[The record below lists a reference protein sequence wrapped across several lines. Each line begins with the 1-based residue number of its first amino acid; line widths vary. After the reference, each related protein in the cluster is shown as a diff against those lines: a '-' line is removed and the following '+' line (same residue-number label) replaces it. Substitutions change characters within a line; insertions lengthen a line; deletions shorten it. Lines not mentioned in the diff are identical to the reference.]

1 MCYDFLKFIEV
12 RKKGKY
18 LLQVNIRS
26 AGYETDEKI
35 IRNIAFSM
43 KQGELVA
50 LIGAN
55 GAGKSTTI
63 KSILGLLTNMEGEI
77 SFGKKNNP
85 YAYVPEQPTY
95 YDYLTLWEHI
105 ELLMAARGCEVGS
118 WEEKANELLHT
129 FRMEEHKHEYLSK
142 FSKGMKQKSMLILAF
157 LTEPDFY
164 IIDEPFIGLDPVATK
179 EFLNF
184 LYKEKERGVGI
195 LLCTHVLD
203 TAERICER
211 FLLISQG
218 TLVADGHLEAIQALA
233 EMPGSPLLDCFDAI
247 VRREQHDKRTI

>member
-1 MCYDFLKFIEV
+1 MLD
-12 RKKGKY
+12 
-18 LLQVNIRS
+18 VNIRS
-26 AGYETDEKI
+26 AGYDIGEKTI
-35 IRNIAFSM
+35 HDIAFSIE
-43 KQGELVA
+43 KGELVA

-63 KSILGLLTNMEGEI
+63 KTMLGLLVNMNGEI
-77 SFGKKNNP
+77 SFGEKKNP
-85 YAYVPEQPTY
+85 YAYVPEHPTY

-105 ELLMAARGCEVGS
+105 ELLMAARENEVGS
-118 WEEKANELLHT
+118 WKRKADELLHM
-129 FRMEEHKHEYLSK
+129 FRMDKHKHEYLSK

-179 EFLNF
+179 EFLSY
-184 LYKEKERGVGI
+184 LYKEKERGAGI

-218 TLVADGHLEAIQALA
+218 TLVADGHLESIQTLA
-233 EMPGSPLLDCFDAI
+233 EMPGSSLLDCFDVI
-247 VRREQHDKRTI
+247 VRREQHD

>member
-1 MCYDFLKFIEV
+1 MVICYSFPSLYWKWKE
-12 RKKGKY
+12 GECM
-18 LLQVNIRS
+18 LEVNIRS
-26 AGYETDEKI
+26 AGYEIGEKTI
-35 IRNIAFSM
+35 HDIAFSIE
-43 KQGELVA
+43 QGELVA

-63 KSILGLLTNMEGEI
+63 KTMLGLLINVDGEI
-77 SFGKKNNP
+77 SFGEKKNP
-85 YAYVPEQPTY
+85 YAYVPEHPTY

-105 ELLMAARGCEVGS
+105 ELLMAARENEAGS
-118 WEEKANELLHT
+118 WERKAEELLHM
-129 FRMEEHKHEYLSK
+129 FRMDKHKHEYLSK

-179 EFLNF
+179 EFLSY
-184 LYKEKERGVGI
+184 LYKEKERGAGI

-218 TLVADGHLEAIQALA
+218 TLVADGHLEAIQTLA
-233 EMPGSPLLDCFDAI
+233 EMPGSSLLDCFDVI
-247 VRREQHDKRTI
+247 VRREQHD

>member
-1 MCYDFLKFIEV
+1 MLE
-12 RKKGKY
+12 
-18 LLQVNIRS
+18 VNIRS
-26 AGYETDEKI
+26 AGYEIDEKTI
-35 IRNIAFSM
+35 HDIAFSIE
-43 KQGELVA
+43 QGELVA

-63 KSILGLLTNMEGEI
+63 KTMLGLLVNVNGEI
-77 SFGKKNNP
+77 SLGEKKNP
-85 YAYVPEQPTY
+85 YAYVPEHPTY

-105 ELLMAARGCEVGS
+105 ELLMAARENEVGS
-118 WEEKANELLHT
+118 WERKADELLHM
-129 FRMEEHKHEYLSK
+129 FRMDKHKHDYLSK

-179 EFLNF
+179 EFLSY
-184 LYKEKERGVGI
+184 LYKEKDRGAGI

-218 TLVADGHLEAIQALA
+218 TLVADGHLEAIQTLA
-233 EMPGSPLLDCFDAI
+233 EMPGSSLLDCFDVI
-247 VRREQHDKRTI
+247 VRREQHD

>member
-1 MCYDFLKFIEV
+1 MLE
-12 RKKGKY
+12 
-18 LLQVNIRS
+18 VNIRS
-26 AGYETDEKI
+26 AGYEIGEETI
-35 IRNIAFSM
+35 HNIAFSIE
-43 KQGELVA
+43 KGELVA

-63 KSILGLLTNMEGEI
+63 KTMLGLLVNMDGEI
-77 SFGKKNNP
+77 SFGKKKNP
-85 YAYVPEQPTY
+85 YAYVPEHPTY

-105 ELLMAARGCEVGS
+105 ELLMAARGSEMGS
-118 WEEKANELLHT
+118 WEERAEQLLHT
-129 FRMEEHKHEYLSK
+129 FRMDKHKHEYLSK

-179 EFLNF
+179 EFLSY
-184 LYKEKERGVGI
+184 LYKEKERGAGI

-203 TAERICER
+203 TAEKICER

-218 TLVADGHLEAIQALA
+218 TLVADGHLESIQMLA
-233 EMPGSPLLDCFDAI
+233 EMPGSSLLDCFDVI
-247 VRREQHDKRTI
+247 VRREQHD

>member
-1 MCYDFLKFIEV
+1 MLD
-12 RKKGKY
+12 
-18 LLQVNIRS
+18 VNIRT
-26 AGYETDEKI
+26 AGYDIGEKI
-35 IRNIAFSM
+35 IHDIAFSIE
-43 KQGELVA
+43 KGELVA

-63 KSILGLLTNMEGEI
+63 KTMLGLLVNMNGEI
-77 SFGKKNNP
+77 SFGEKKNP
-85 YAYVPEQPTY
+85 YAYVPEHPTY

-105 ELLMAARGCEVGS
+105 ELLMAARENAVGS
-118 WEEKANELLHT
+118 WEKKAEELLHM
-129 FRMEEHKHEYLSK
+129 FRMDKHKHEYLSK

-179 EFLNF
+179 EFLSY
-184 LYKEKERGVGI
+184 LYKEKERGAGI

-218 TLVADGHLEAIQALA
+218 TLVADGHLEAIQTLA
-233 EMPGSPLLDCFDAI
+233 EMPGSSLLDCFDVI
-247 VRREQHDKRTI
+247 VRREQHD

>member
-1 MCYDFLKFIEV
+1 MLD
-12 RKKGKY
+12 
-18 LLQVNIRS
+18 VNIRS
-26 AGYETDEKI
+26 AGYDIGEKTI
-35 IRNIAFSM
+35 HDIAFSIE
-43 KQGELVA
+43 KGELVA

-63 KSILGLLTNMEGEI
+63 KTMLGLLVNMNGEI
-77 SFGKKNNP
+77 SFGEKKNP
-85 YAYVPEQPTY
+85 YAYVPEHPTY

-105 ELLMAARGCEVGS
+105 ELLMDARENEVGS
-118 WEEKANELLHT
+118 WERKAEELLHM
-129 FRMEEHKHEYLSK
+129 FRMDKHKHEYLSK

-179 EFLNF
+179 EFLSY
-184 LYKEKERGVGI
+184 LYKEKERGAGI

-218 TLVADGHLEAIQALA
+218 ILVADGNLESIQALA
-233 EMPGSPLLDCFDAI
+233 EMPGSSLLDCFDVI
-247 VRREQHDKRTI
+247 VRREQHD

>member
-1 MCYDFLKFIEV
+1 MLE
-12 RKKGKY
+12 
-18 LLQVNIRS
+18 VNIRS
-26 AGYETDEKI
+26 AGYGIGEKTI
-35 IRNIAFSM
+35 HDIAFSIE
-43 KQGELVA
+43 QGELVA

-63 KSILGLLTNMEGEI
+63 KTMLGLLVNMNGEI
-77 SFGKKNNP
+77 SFGEKKNP
-85 YAYVPEQPTY
+85 YAYVPEHPTY

-105 ELLMAARGCEVGS
+105 ELLMAARENEVGS
-118 WEEKANELLHT
+118 WERKAEDLLHM
-129 FRMEEHKHEYLSK
+129 FRMDKHKHEYLSK

-179 EFLNF
+179 EFLSY
-184 LYKEKERGVGI
+184 LYKEKERGAGI

-211 FLLISQG
+211 FLLISKG
-218 TLVADGHLEAIQALA
+218 TLVADGHLEAIQTLA
-233 EMPGSPLLDCFDAI
+233 EMPGSSLLDCFDVI
-247 VRREQHDKRTI
+247 VRREQHD

>member
-1 MCYDFLKFIEV
+1 MLE
-12 RKKGKY
+12 
-18 LLQVNIRS
+18 VNIRS
-26 AGYETDEKI
+26 AGYDIGEKTI
-35 IRNIAFSM
+35 HDIAFSIE
-43 KQGELVA
+43 KGELVA

-63 KSILGLLTNMEGEI
+63 KTMLGLLVNMNGEI
-77 SFGKKNNP
+77 SFGEKKNP
-85 YAYVPEQPTY
+85 YAYVPEHPTY
-95 YDYLTLWEHI
+95 YEYLTLWEHI
-105 ELLMAARGCEVGS
+105 ELLMAARENAVGS
-118 WEEKANELLHT
+118 WERKAEELLHM
-129 FRMEEHKHEYLSK
+129 FRMDKHKHEYLSK

-179 EFLNF
+179 EFLSY
-184 LYKEKERGVGI
+184 LYKEKERGAGI

-218 TLVADGHLEAIQALA
+218 TLVADGHLESIQKLA
-233 EMPGSPLLDCFDAI
+233 EMPGNSLLDCFDVI
-247 VRREQHDKRTI
+247 VRREQHD

>member
-1 MCYDFLKFIEV
+1 MLK
-12 RKKGKY
+12 
-18 LLQVNIRS
+18 VNIRS
-26 AGYETDEKI
+26 AGYEIGEKI
-35 IRNIAFSM
+35 IHDIAFSIE
-43 KQGELVA
+43 KGELVA

-63 KSILGLLTNMEGEI
+63 KTILGLLVNMDGEI
-77 SFGKKNNP
+77 SFGEKKNS
-85 YAYVPEQPTY
+85 YAYVPEHPTY

-105 ELLMAARGCEVGS
+105 ELLMAARGSEMGS
-118 WEEKANELLHT
+118 WEERAEQLLHT
-129 FRMEEHKHEYLSK
+129 FRMNKHKHEYLSK

-179 EFLNF
+179 EFLNY
-184 LYKEKERGVGI
+184 LYKEKERGAGI

-203 TAERICER
+203 TAEKICER

-218 TLVADGHLEAIQALA
+218 ILVADGHLESIQILA
-233 EMPGSPLLDCFDAI
+233 EMPGSSLLDCFDVI
-247 VRREQHDKRTI
+247 VRREQHD

>member
-1 MCYDFLKFIEV
+1 MLD
-12 RKKGKY
+12 
-18 LLQVNIRS
+18 VNIRS
-26 AGYETDEKI
+26 AGYDIGEKTI
-35 IRNIAFSM
+35 HDIAFSI
-43 KQGELVA
+43 KKGELVA

-63 KSILGLLTNMEGEI
+63 KTMLGLLVNMNGEI
-77 SFGKKNNP
+77 SFGEKKNP
-85 YAYVPEQPTY
+85 YAYVPEHPTY

-105 ELLMAARGCEVGS
+105 ELLMAARENEVGS
-118 WEEKANELLHT
+118 WKRKADELLHM
-129 FRMEEHKHEYLSK
+129 FRMDKHKHEYLSK

-179 EFLNF
+179 EFLSY
-184 LYKEKERGVGI
+184 LYKEKERGAGI

-218 TLVADGHLEAIQALA
+218 TLVADGHLEAIQTLA
-233 EMPGSPLLDCFDAI
+233 EMPGSSLLDCFDVI
-247 VRREQHDKRTI
+247 VRREQHD

>member
-1 MCYDFLKFIEV
+1 MLK
-12 RKKGKY
+12 
-18 LLQVNIRS
+18 VNIRS
-26 AGYETDEKI
+26 AGYEIGEKTI
-35 IRNIAFSM
+35 HDIAFSIE
-43 KQGELVA
+43 KGELVA

-63 KSILGLLTNMEGEI
+63 KTMLGLLVNMNGEI
-77 SFGKKNNP
+77 SFGEKKNP
-85 YAYVPEQPTY
+85 YVYVPEHPPY
-95 YDYLTLWEHI
+95 YDSLTLWEHI
-105 ELLMAARGCEVGS
+105 ELLMAARGSEIGS
-118 WEEKANELLHT
+118 WEERAEQLLHT
-129 FRMEEHKHEYLSK
+129 FRMDKHKHEYLSK

-179 EFLNF
+179 EFLSY
-184 LYKEKERGVGI
+184 LYKEKERGAGI

-218 TLVADGHLEAIQALA
+218 TLVADGNLHTIQTLA
-233 EMPGSPLLDCFDAI
+233 EMPGSSLLDCFDVI
-247 VRREQHDKRTI
+247 VRREQHD

>member
-1 MCYDFLKFIEV
+1 MLE
-12 RKKGKY
+12 
-18 LLQVNIRS
+18 VNIRS
-26 AGYETDEKI
+26 AGYEIGEKI
-35 IRNIAFSM
+35 IHDIAFSIEE
-43 KQGELVA
+43 GELVA

-63 KSILGLLTNMEGEI
+63 KTILGLLANINGEI
-77 SFGKKNNP
+77 SFGEKKNP
-85 YAYVPEQPTY
+85 YAYVPEHPTY

-105 ELLMAARGCEVGS
+105 ELLMAARENEVGS
-118 WEEKANELLHT
+118 WEGKAEELLHM
-129 FRMEEHKHEYLSK
+129 FRMDQHRHEYLSK

-164 IIDEPFIGLDPVATK
+164 IIDESFIGLDPVATK
-179 EFLNF
+179 EFLNY
-184 LYKEKERGVGI
+184 LYKEKERGAGI

-218 TLVADGHLEAIQALA
+218 TLVADGNLYTIQALA
-233 EMPGSPLLDCFDAI
+233 EMPDSPLLDCFDAI
-247 VRREQHDKRTI
+247 VRSEQHD

>member
-1 MCYDFLKFIEV
+1 MLDA
-12 RKKGKY
+12 
-18 LLQVNIRS
+18 NIRS
-26 AGYETDEKI
+26 AGYDIGEKTI
-35 IRNIAFSM
+35 HDIAFSIE
-43 KQGELVA
+43 QGELVA

-63 KSILGLLTNMEGEI
+63 KTMLGLLVNMNGEI
-77 SFGKKNNP
+77 SFGEKKNP
-85 YAYVPEQPTY
+85 YAYVPEHPTY

-105 ELLMAARGCEVGS
+105 ELLMAARENEIGS
-118 WEEKANELLHT
+118 WEKKAEELLHM
-129 FRMEEHKHEYLSK
+129 FRMDKHKHEYLSK

-179 EFLNF
+179 EFLSY
-184 LYKEKERGVGI
+184 LYKEKERGAGI

-218 TLVADGHLEAIQALA
+218 TLVADGHLEAIQTLA
-233 EMPGSPLLDCFDAI
+233 EMPGSSLLDCFDVI
-247 VRREQHDKRTI
+247 VRREQHD

>member
-1 MCYDFLKFIEV
+1 MLE
-12 RKKGKY
+12 
-18 LLQVNIRS
+18 VNIRS
-26 AGYETDEKI
+26 AGYDIGEKTI
-35 IRNIAFSM
+35 HDIAFSIE
-43 KQGELVA
+43 KGELVA

-63 KSILGLLTNMEGEI
+63 KTMLGLLVNMNGEI
-77 SFGKKNNP
+77 SFGEKKNP
-85 YAYVPEQPTY
+85 YAYVPEHPTY

-105 ELLMAARGCEVGS
+105 ELLMAARENEVGS
-118 WEEKANELLHT
+118 WERKAEELLHM
-129 FRMEEHKHEYLSK
+129 FRMDKHKHEYLSK

-157 LTEPDFY
+157 LTEPVFY

-179 EFLNF
+179 EFLSY
-184 LYKEKERGVGI
+184 LYKEKERGAGI

-218 TLVADGHLEAIQALA
+218 TLVADGNLESIQALA
-233 EMPGSPLLDCFDAI
+233 EMPGSSLLDCFDVI
-247 VRREQHDKRTI
+247 VRREQHD

>member
-1 MCYDFLKFIEV
+1 MLK
-12 RKKGKY
+12 
-18 LLQVNIRS
+18 VNIRS
-26 AGYETDEKI
+26 AGYEIGEKTI
-35 IRNIAFSM
+35 HDIVFSIE
-43 KQGELVA
+43 KGELVA

-63 KSILGLLTNMEGEI
+63 KTILGLLVNMDGEI
-77 SFGKKNNP
+77 SFGEKKNP
-85 YAYVPEQPTY
+85 YAYVPEHPTY

-105 ELLMAARGCEVGS
+105 ELLMAARGSEMGS
-118 WEEKANELLHT
+118 WEERAEQLLHT
-129 FRMEEHKHEYLSK
+129 FRMNKHKHEYLSK

-179 EFLNF
+179 QVLNY
-184 LYKEKERGVGI
+184 LYKEKERGAGI

-203 TAERICER
+203 TAEKICER

-218 TLVADGHLEAIQALA
+218 TLVADGHLESIQILA
-233 EMPGSPLLDCFDAI
+233 EMPGSSLLDCFDVI
-247 VRREQHDKRTI
+247 VRREQHD

>member
-1 MCYDFLKFIEV
+1 M
-12 RKKGKY
+12 
-18 LLQVNIRS
+18 LQVNIRS
-26 AGYETDEKI
+26 AGYEAGEKTI
-35 IRNIAFSM
+35 HDIAFSIE
-43 KQGELVA
+43 KGELVA

-63 KSILGLLTNMEGEI
+63 KSMLGLLANMEGEI
-77 SFGKKNNP
+77 SFGEKENP
-85 YAYVPEQPTY
+85 YAYVPEHPTY

-105 ELLMAARGCEVGS
+105 ELLMAARGCEIGS
-118 WEEKANELLHT
+118 WEERTQELLHT
-129 FRMEEHKHEYLSK
+129 FRMEKHKHEYLSK

-164 IIDEPFIGLDPVATK
+164 IIDEPFIGLDPVATR

-218 TLVADGHLEAIQALA
+218 TLLANGNLQTIQSLA
-233 EMPGSPLLDCFDAI
+233 EMPESPLLDCFDAI
-247 VRREQHDKRTI
+247 VRREQHDETTIL

>member
-1 MCYDFLKFIEV
+1 MLE
-12 RKKGKY
+12 
-18 LLQVNIRS
+18 VNIRS
-26 AGYETDEKI
+26 AGYEIGEETI
-35 IRNIAFSM
+35 HNIAFSIE
-43 KQGELVA
+43 KGELVA

-63 KSILGLLTNMEGEI
+63 KTMLGLLVNMDGEI
-77 SFGKKNNP
+77 SFGEKKNP
-85 YAYVPEQPTY
+85 YAYVPEHPTY

-105 ELLMAARGCEVGS
+105 ELLMAARGSEMGS
-118 WEEKANELLHT
+118 WEERAEQLLHT
-129 FRMEEHKHEYLSK
+129 FRMDKHKHEYLSK

-179 EFLNF
+179 EFLSY
-184 LYKEKERGVGI
+184 LYKEKERGAGI

-203 TAERICER
+203 TAEKICER

-218 TLVADGHLEAIQALA
+218 TLVADGHLESIQMLA
-233 EMPGSPLLDCFDAI
+233 EMPSSSLLDCFDVI
-247 VRREQHDKRTI
+247 VRREQHD

>member
-1 MCYDFLKFIEV
+1 MLD
-12 RKKGKY
+12 
-18 LLQVNIRS
+18 VNIRS
-26 AGYETDEKI
+26 AGYDIGEKTI
-35 IRNIAFSM
+35 HDIAFSIE
-43 KQGELVA
+43 KGELVA

-63 KSILGLLTNMEGEI
+63 KTMLGLLVNMNGEI
-77 SFGKKNNP
+77 SFGEKKNP
-85 YAYVPEQPTY
+85 YAYVPEHPTY

-105 ELLMAARGCEVGS
+105 ELLMAARENEGGS
-118 WEEKANELLHT
+118 WERKAEELLHM
-129 FRMEEHKHEYLSK
+129 FRMDKHKHEYLSK

-179 EFLNF
+179 EFLSY
-184 LYKEKERGVGI
+184 LYKEKERGAGI

-203 TAERICER
+203 TAERNCER

-218 TLVADGHLEAIQALA
+218 TLVADGHLESIQKLA
-233 EMPGSPLLDCFDAI
+233 EMPGSSLLDCFDVI
-247 VRREQHDKRTI
+247 VRREQHD

>member
-1 MCYDFLKFIEV
+1 MLK
-12 RKKGKY
+12 
-18 LLQVNIRS
+18 VNIRS
-26 AGYETDEKI
+26 AGYEIGEKTI
-35 IRNIAFSM
+35 HDIAFSIE
-43 KQGELVA
+43 KGELVA

-63 KSILGLLTNMEGEI
+63 KTMLGLLVNMNGEI
-77 SFGKKNNP
+77 SFGEKKYP
-85 YAYVPEQPTY
+85 YAYVPEHPTY

-105 ELLMAARGCEVGS
+105 ELLMAARENEVGS
-118 WEEKANELLHT
+118 WERKAEELLHM
-129 FRMEEHKHEYLSK
+129 FRMDKHKHEYLSK

-157 LTEPDFY
+157 LTKPDFY

-179 EFLNF
+179 EFLSY
-184 LYKEKERGVGI
+184 LYKEKERGAGI

-218 TLVADGHLEAIQALA
+218 TLVADGHLEAIQTLA
-233 EMPGSPLLDCFDAI
+233 EMPGSSLLDCFDVI
-247 VRREQHDKRTI
+247 IRREQHD

>member
-1 MCYDFLKFIEV
+1 M
-12 RKKGKY
+12 
-18 LLQVNIRS
+18 LQVNICS
-26 AGYETDEKI
+26 AGYETGEKTI
-35 IRNIAFSM
+35 HDIAFSI
-43 KQGELVA
+43 KKGELVA

-63 KSILGLLTNMEGEI
+63 KSMLGLLTNMDGEI
-77 SFGKKNNP
+77 TFGEKRNP
-85 YAYVPEQPTY
+85 YAYVPEHPTY

-118 WEEKANELLHT
+118 WEERAQEFLHT
-129 FRMEEHKHEYLSK
+129 FRMEKHKHEYLSK

-164 IIDEPFIGLDPVATK
+164 IIDEPFIGLDPVATR

-184 LYKEKERGVGI
+184 LYKEKERGAGI

-218 TLVADGHLEAIQALA
+218 TLLANGNLQAIQSLA
-233 EMPGSPLLDCFDAI
+233 EMPNSPLLDCFDAI
-247 VRREQHDKRTI
+247 VRREQYDEKTIL

>member
-1 MCYDFLKFIEV
+1 MLA
-12 RKKGKY
+12 
-18 LLQVNIRS
+18 VNIRS
-26 AGYETDEKI
+26 AGYDLAEKTI
-35 IRNIAFSM
+35 HDIDFSIE
-43 KQGELVA
+43 KGELVA

-63 KSILGLLTNMEGEI
+63 KTMLGLLVNMNGEI
-77 SFGKKNNP
+77 SFGEKKNP
-85 YAYVPEQPTY
+85 YAYVPEHSTY

-105 ELLMAARGCEVGS
+105 ELLMAARENEVGS
-118 WEEKANELLHT
+118 WERKAEELLHM
-129 FRMEEHKHEYLSK
+129 FRMDKHKHEYLSK

-179 EFLNF
+179 EFLSY
-184 LYKEKERGVGI
+184 LYKEKERGAGI

-203 TAERICER
+203 TAEKICER

-218 TLVADGHLEAIQALA
+218 TLVADGHLESIQTLA
-233 EMPGSPLLDCFDAI
+233 EMPGSSLLDCFDVI
-247 VRREQHDKRTI
+247 VRREQHD

>member
-1 MCYDFLKFIEV
+1 MLK
-12 RKKGKY
+12 
-18 LLQVNIRS
+18 VNIRS
-26 AGYETDEKI
+26 AGYEIGEKI
-35 IRNIAFSM
+35 IHDIAFSIE
-43 KQGELVA
+43 KGELVA

-63 KSILGLLTNMEGEI
+63 KTILGLLVNMDGEI
-77 SFGKKNNP
+77 SFGEKKNP
-85 YAYVPEQPTY
+85 YAYVPEHPTY

-105 ELLMAARGCEVGS
+105 ELLMAARGSKMGS
-118 WEEKANELLHT
+118 WEERAEQLLHT
-129 FRMEEHKHEYLSK
+129 FRMNKHKHEYLST

-179 EFLNF
+179 EFLNY
-184 LYKEKERGVGI
+184 LYKEKERGAGI

-203 TAERICER
+203 TAEKICER

-218 TLVADGHLEAIQALA
+218 TLVADGHLESIQILA
-233 EMPGSPLLDCFDAI
+233 EMPGSSLLDCFDVI
-247 VRREQHDKRTI
+247 VRREQHD

>member
-1 MCYDFLKFIEV
+1 MLD
-12 RKKGKY
+12 
-18 LLQVNIRS
+18 VNIRS
-26 AGYETDEKI
+26 AGYDIGEKTI
-35 IRNIAFSM
+35 HDIAFSIE
-43 KQGELVA
+43 KGELVA

-63 KSILGLLTNMEGEI
+63 KTMLGLLVNMNGEI
-77 SFGKKNNP
+77 SFGEKKNP
-85 YAYVPEQPTY
+85 YAYVPEHPTY

-105 ELLMAARGCEVGS
+105 ELLMDARENEVGS
-118 WEEKANELLHT
+118 WERKAEELLHM
-129 FRMEEHKHEYLSK
+129 FRMDKHKHEYLSK
-142 FSKGMKQKSMLILAF
+142 FSKGMKQKSMRILAF

-179 EFLNF
+179 EFLSY
-184 LYKEKERGVGI
+184 LYKEKERGAGI

-218 TLVADGHLEAIQALA
+218 TLVADGNLESIQALA
-233 EMPGSPLLDCFDAI
+233 EMPGSSLLDCFDVI
-247 VRREQHDKRTI
+247 VRREQHD

>member
-1 MCYDFLKFIEV
+1 MLK
-12 RKKGKY
+12 
-18 LLQVNIRS
+18 VNIRS
-26 AGYETDEKI
+26 AGYEIGENI
-35 IRNIAFSM
+35 IHDIAFSIE
-43 KQGELVA
+43 KGELVA

-63 KSILGLLTNMEGEI
+63 KTILGLLVNMDGEI
-77 SFGKKNNP
+77 SFGEKKNP
-85 YAYVPEQPTY
+85 YAYVPEHPTY

-105 ELLMAARGCEVGS
+105 ELLMAARGSEMGS
-118 WEEKANELLHT
+118 WEERAEQLLHT
-129 FRMEEHKHEYLSK
+129 FRMNKHKHEYLSK

-179 EFLNF
+179 EFLNY
-184 LYKEKERGVGI
+184 LYKEKERGAGI

-203 TAERICER
+203 TAEKICER

-218 TLVADGHLEAIQALA
+218 TLVADGHLESIQILA
-233 EMPGSPLLDCFDAI
+233 EMPRSSLLDCFDVI
-247 VRREQHDKRTI
+247 VRREQHD

>member
-1 MCYDFLKFIEV
+1 MYWKWKEGECMLE
-12 RKKGKY
+12 
-18 LLQVNIRS
+18 VNIRS
-26 AGYETDEKI
+26 AGYEIGEKTI
-35 IRNIAFSM
+35 HDIAFSIE
-43 KQGELVA
+43 KGELVA

-63 KSILGLLTNMEGEI
+63 KTMLGLLVNVNGEI
-77 SFGKKNNP
+77 SFGEKKNP
-85 YAYVPEQPTY
+85 YAYVPEHPTY

-105 ELLMAARGCEVGS
+105 ELLMAARGNEVGS
-118 WEEKANELLHT
+118 WERKAEELLHL
-129 FRMEEHKHEYLSK
+129 FRMDKHKHEYLSK

-157 LTEPDFY
+157 LTEADFY

-179 EFLNF
+179 EFLSY
-184 LYKEKERGVGI
+184 LYKEKERGAGI

-218 TLVADGHLEAIQALA
+218 TLVADGHLDAIQTLA
-233 EMPGSPLLDCFDAI
+233 EMPGSSLLDCFDVI
-247 VRREQHDKRTI
+247 VRREQHD

>member
-1 MCYDFLKFIEV
+1 MLE
-12 RKKGKY
+12 
-18 LLQVNIRS
+18 VNIRS
-26 AGYETDEKI
+26 AGYEIGEKAI
-35 IRNIAFSM
+35 HDIAFSIE
-43 KQGELVA
+43 KGELVA

-63 KSILGLLTNMEGEI
+63 KTMLGLLVNMNGEI
-77 SFGKKNNP
+77 SFGEKKNP
-85 YAYVPEQPTY
+85 YAYVPEHPTY

-105 ELLMAARGCEVGS
+105 ELLMAARENEAES
-118 WEEKANELLHT
+118 WEWKAKELLHM
-129 FRMEEHKHEYLSK
+129 FRMDKHKHEYLSK

-179 EFLNF
+179 EFLNY
-184 LYKEKERGVGI
+184 LYKEKERGAGI

-203 TAERICER
+203 TAEKICER

-218 TLVADGHLEAIQALA
+218 TLVAYGHLESIQTLA
-233 EMPGSPLLDCFDAI
+233 EMPGSSLLDCFDVI
-247 VRREQHDKRTI
+247 VRREQHD